1 MLLLCCY
8 VTMFLF
14 VNYYFCCFLINF
26 LRNYIL
32 LGFSIKLIFKFFLHY
47 SNTTNTTATT
57 TTPTTMSSINYYKQ
71 RLYDEIFKNI
81 ICLQFSDKFIIPLEI
96 QSHIISFLPI
106 SEIIHLLLKERQTIT
121 YHGKNITIGK
131 INHFW
136 YTDYKPKPSPLQC
149 IQYTQYRQYRP
160 YRHQYNKWEIF
171 KTCSKCHYCKPI
183 HHNYIISPDEYSD
196 GFYVPE
202 TFHNNHSFI
211 CLNCK

>member
-1 MLLLCCY
+1 MLLCY
-8 VTMFLF
+8 YVFICKLLFLL
-14 VNYYFCCFLINF
+14 FLNQF
-26 LRNYIL
+26 FEKLYIV
-32 LGFSIKLIFKFFLHY
+32 GFSNKIYFQILYTNITTLHHYTAKL
-47 SNTTNTTATT
+47 
-57 TTPTTMSSINYYKQ
+57 MSSINYYKQ

-81 ICLQFSDKFIIPLEI
+81 ICLQFSNKFIIPLEI

-106 SEIIHLLLKERQTIT
+106 SEIINLLLKERQTIT
-121 YHGKNITIGK
+121 YHEKNIIIGK

-149 IQYTQYRQYRP
+149 IQYTQYTQYRQYR
-160 YRHQYNKWEIF
+160 YQDNKWEIF

-183 HHNYIISPDEYSD
+183 HHNDITSLDEYSD

>member
-1 MLLLCCY
+1 MLLLCYY
-8 VTMFLF
+8 VFICKLLFLL
-14 VNYYFCCFLINF
+14 FLNQF
-26 LRNYIL
+26 FEKLYIV
-32 LGFSIKLIFKFFLHY
+32 GFSNKIDFKFFLYY

-57 TTPTTMSSINYYKQ
+57 TIPTTMSSINYYKQ
-71 RLYDEIFKNI
+71 RLHDEIFKNI

-196 GFYVPE
+196 GFYIPE